1 VLAGASVVAVL
12 GFFSSAAVEPVE
24 PLLKAMAH
32 IGTQLGRVF
41 ERQRA
46 EEELRRAKQ
55 AAEEANRAKSA
66 FLASMAAPF

>member
-1 VLAGASVVAVL
+1 MTARSWAWLQ
-12 GFFSSAAVEPVE
+12 
-24 PLLKAMAH
+24 AMTH

-46 EEELRRAKQ
+46 EEELRQAKQ

-66 FLASMAAPF
+66 FLASMALTF

>member
-1 VLAGASVVAVL
+1 
-12 GFFSSAAVEPVE
+12 
-24 PLLKAMAH
+24 MAH

-46 EEELRRAKQ
+46 EEELRQAKQ

-66 FLASMAAPF
+66 FLASMAVPF